1 MVLIFW
7 EAIKFEYLFIH
18 SFVSSFMDDIFMKQL
33 LSILY
38 WGHLLQVQRW
48 TRQGLKGVMD
58 VNLLKTVI
66 NNLIKTGVS
75 VRKEKSVFPGQL
87 SPPILASSRFPIYR
101 LISVFQCFW
110 SVRAVSYSYCWQGP
124 GVSGHLCPTSKLSKY
139 VGWIQGKI
147 RSQISISL
155 LGMATGKGHRFQ
167 EVAFQLGIRIYVL
180 KTDGY

>member
-87 SPPILASSRFPIYR
+87 SPPILASSRFPITAW
-101 LISVFQCFW
+101 SQCF
-110 SVRAVSYSYCWQGP
+110 SASEVSELFPTVTVGKDLGSQATSAP
-124 GVSGHLCPTSKLSKY
+124 LPSCPNMWAESRVKY
-139 VGWIQGKI
+139 VL
-147 RSQISISL
+147 RS
-155 LGMATGKGHRFQ
+155 
-167 EVAFQLGIRIYVL
+167 AFLSWEWQLGKV
-180 KTDGY
+180 TDFKKSLSNLEFVFMC